1 MKNPKPIM
9 NRLYAALNTRPLDW
23 DKINK
28 YEKKL
33 DEHDWL
39 PHSYKLSEEFQ
50 VLQDMINHLRY

>member
-1 MKNPKPIM
+1 M